1 MPVVV
6 LLKRAAAVA
15 AALLLLVA
23 LATTSV
29 AQHSHDLDAP
39 GGHGECDACQFR
51 HLSVVETDRAPASA
65 VPDLVAHTVPS
76 VCLQREQRADLGIRP
91 TRGPPA

>member
-1 MPVVV
+1 MV
-6 LLKRAAAVA
+6 LLKRVAAVG

-29 AQHSHDLDAP
+29 AQHSHGPDAP
-39 GGHGECDACQFR
+39 GGHGECDACHFR
-51 HLSVVETDRAPASA
+51 HLSVVETDRAPAPS
-65 VPDLVAHTVPS
+65 VPDLVAHAVPS
-76 VCLQREQRADLGIRP
+76 VCLQREQRTDLGIRP